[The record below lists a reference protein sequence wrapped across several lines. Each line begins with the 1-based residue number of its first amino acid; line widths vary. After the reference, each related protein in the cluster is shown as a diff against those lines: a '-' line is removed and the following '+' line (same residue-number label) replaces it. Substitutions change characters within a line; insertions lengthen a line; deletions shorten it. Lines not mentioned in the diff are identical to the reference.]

1 MQGRGGEGGVV
12 AVGTV
17 ELVADQ
23 RRAPRIRQVRQ
34 AADRVCIDHDAGGI
48 GGRVEQD
55 RAGGGG
61 HRRRDLIDIDAEGR
75 RGVDHHA
82 PATEELDQGP
92 IHHERRFEDD
102 HLVTGIDQGHQH
114 QRQSAARTARHT
126 EPAVGLAQLFL
137 DLLLQPFAER
147 GDALCGRVAIPA
159 GIDGRLGGLAGSRR
173 HLEVGLADREVDG
186 VLEFRREVEDLAD
199 AR

>member
-1 MQGRGGEGGVV
+1 M
-12 AVGTV
+12 
-17 ELVADQ
+17 
-23 RRAPRIRQVRQ
+23 RQ
-34 AADRVCIDHDAGGI
+34 AADRFCIDHDAGGI

-126 EPAVGLAQLFL
+126 EPAVGLAQLIL
-137 DLLLQPFAER
+137 DLLLEPFAER
-147 GDALCGRVAIPA
+147 GDALRGRVAIPA